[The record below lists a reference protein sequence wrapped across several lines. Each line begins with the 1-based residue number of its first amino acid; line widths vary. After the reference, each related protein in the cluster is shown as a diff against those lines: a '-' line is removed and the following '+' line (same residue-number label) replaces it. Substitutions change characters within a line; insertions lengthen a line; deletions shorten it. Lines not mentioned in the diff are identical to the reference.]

1 LTERKTARRLQFI
14 TAHAHDGKL
23 PEDVDWQSLCDPRAS
38 TVVYMGVQTLEPLTG
53 RLLAY
58 GMDSATPAIV
68 VERATCPDERR
79 IVGTIGTIAAKVAAA
94 DPAGPCVILIGE
106 AFAAAL
112 HLPRTEVKLETRPRV
127 LAN

>member
-1 LTERKTARRLQFI
+1 VK
-14 TAHAHDGKL
+14 
-23 PEDVDWQSLCDPRAS
+23 
-38 TVVYMGVQTLEPLTG
+38 TLEPLTG
-53 RLLAY
+53 RLLSH
-58 GMDSATPAIV
+58 GMDSATPAIM

-106 AFAAAL
+106 AFADAL
-112 HLPRTEVKLETRPRV
+112 QLPRTEVKLETSQPV